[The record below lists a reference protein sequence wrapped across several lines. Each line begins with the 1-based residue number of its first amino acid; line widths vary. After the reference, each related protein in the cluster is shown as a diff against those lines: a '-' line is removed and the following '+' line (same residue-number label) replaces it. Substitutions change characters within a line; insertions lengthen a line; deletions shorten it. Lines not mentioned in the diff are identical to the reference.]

1 MEGGGERGGQGFSL
15 HDVGENFLDYI
26 YAFFS
31 LNFMS
36 LNKRPSPFQMS
47 PHPHAFSLFSTLK
60 SAFQLNSAFKIDLFF
75 DDFLSMSYL
84 RNNFTP
90 SALFSEGRIPFQ
102 GNLDPLHLRSAVADN
117 GKKMTIQSINDLF
130 NDSFK

>member
-1 MEGGGERGGQGFSL
+1 
-15 HDVGENFLDYI
+15 
-26 YAFFS
+26 
-31 LNFMS
+31 MS

-47 PHPHAFSLFSTLK
+47 PHPHAFPLFSTLK
-60 SAFQLNSAFKIDLFF
+60 SAFQLNSVLKLIY
-75 DDFLSMSYL
+75 FLMTFYQSYL